1 MSVKISA
8 QEVAKLRKMTGSG
21 MMDCKKAL
29 VEAEGDY
36 DKAVEILRKKGQ
48 KLSAKRADRET
59 NEGAAIALVNADQ
72 TKGIVLNLSC
82 ETDFV
87 AMTDSF
93 VAMAKEFA
101 QMALE
106 HFPANKEEL
115 LALKMDG
122 GLTIGEKI
130 TEQVGVI
137 GEKLDIPNYARL
149 EAPMVVSYIHA
160 GNKIG
165 VLLGLT
171 KNDASFNDAGRSV
184 AMQVA
189 AMNPLA
195 VNKDA
200 VDASVV
206 AKEIEIGKDIARNE
220 GKAEDL
226 IERIAMGKLNKF
238 FAENTLL
245 GQKFVKNPKET
256 VQGYLNSVEK
266 GLTATDFK
274 RVAVGG

>member
-21 MMDCKKAL
+21 FMDCKKAL

-87 AMTDSF
+87 AMTESF
-93 VAMAKEFA
+93 VAMANEFA
-101 QMALE
+101 QMALAS
-106 HFPANKEEL
+106 FPANLEEL
-115 LALKMDG
+115 LALKMEN
-122 GLTIGEKI
+122 GLTISEKLI
-130 TEQVGVI
+130 EQIGVI
-137 GEKLDIPNYARL
+137 GEKLTIPSYARL

-171 KNDASFNDAGRSV
+171 KNDDAFNEAGRSV

-195 VNKDA
+195 INKDA

-206 AKEIEIGKDIARNE
+206 EKEIEIGKDIARNE
-220 GKAEDL
+220 GKPEDL
-226 IERIAMGKLNKF
+226 VERIAMGKLNKF
-238 FAENTLL
+238 FSENTLL

-256 VQGYLNSVEK
+256 VQSYLNSVEK

>member
-21 MMDCKKAL
+21 FMDCKKAL

-87 AMTDSF
+87 AMTESF
-93 VAMAKEFA
+93 VAMANEFA
-101 QMALE
+101 QMALAS
-106 HFPANKEEL
+106 FPANLEEL
-115 LALKMDG
+115 LALKMEN
-122 GLTIGEKI
+122 GLTISEKLI
-130 TEQVGVI
+130 EQIGVI
-137 GEKLDIPNYARL
+137 GEKLAIPSYARL

-171 KNDASFNDAGRSV
+171 KNDDAFNEAGRSV

-195 VNKDA
+195 INKDA

-206 AKEIEIGKDIARNE
+206 EKEIEIGKDIARNE
-220 GKAEDL
+220 GKPEDL
-226 IERIAMGKLNKF
+226 VERIAMGKLNKF
-238 FAENTLL
+238 FSENTLL

-256 VQGYLNSVEK
+256 VQSYLNSVEK
-266 GLTATDFK
+266 GLTVTDFK

>member
-29 VEAEGDY
+29 VEADGDF

-59 NEGAAIALVNADQ
+59 NEGAAIALVNGDK

-87 AMTDSF
+87 AMTESF

-101 QMALE
+101 QMALD

-115 LALKMDG
+115 LALKMDN
-122 GLTIGEKI
+122 GLTIQEKI

-137 GEKLDIPNYARL
+137 GEKLDIPSYERL

-165 VLLGLT
+165 VLLGLS
-171 KNDASFNDAGRSV
+171 KNDDSFEDAGRSV

-189 AMNPLA
+189 AMNPIA

-200 VDASVV
+200 VDASIVE
-206 AKEIEIGKDIARNE
+206 KEIEIGKDIARNE

>member
-8 QEVAKLRKMTGSG
+8 KEVAKLRKMTGSG

-29 VEAEGDY
+29 VESEGDFE
-36 DKAVEILRKKGQ
+36 KAIEILRKKGQ

-72 TKGIVLNLSC
+72 TKGVVLNLSC

-87 AMTDSF
+87 AMTESF
-93 VAMAKEFA
+93 VAMANEFA
-101 QMALE
+101 QMALNQ
-106 HFPANKEEL
+106 FPANRDEL
-115 LALKMDG
+115 LALKMAN

-171 KNDASFNDAGRSV
+171 KSDASFEEPGRSV

-200 VDASVV
+200 VDATVV
-206 AKEIEIGKDIARNE
+206 EKEIEIGKEIAKNE
-220 GKAEDL
+220 GKAENL
-226 IERIAMGKLNKF
+226 IERIAMGKLQKF

-256 VQGYLNSVEK
+256 VEGYLNSVEK

>member
-8 QEVAKLRKMTGSG
+8 QDVAKLRKMTGSG

-29 VEAEGDY
+29 VEAAGDFE
-36 DKAVEILRKKGQ
+36 KAVEILRKKGQ

-59 NEGAAIALVNADQ
+59 NEGAALAVVNDDA
-72 TKGIVLNLSC
+72 TRGVALNLSC

-87 AMTDSF
+87 AMTESF
-93 VAMAKEFA
+93 VALANTFA
-101 QMALE
+101 AMALE
-106 HFPANKEEL
+106 HFPATKEEL
-115 LALKMDG
+115 LALKMDN

-130 TEQVGVI
+130 IEQIGVI
-137 GEKLDIPNYARL
+137 GEKIEIPSYERL

-165 VLLGLT
+165 VLLGLN
-171 KNDASFNDAGRSV
+171 KSNDSFGDPGRSV

-195 VNKDA
+195 INKDA

-206 AKEIEIGKDIARNE
+206 EKEIEIGKDIARNE
-220 GKAEDL
+220 GKPDNL

-238 FAENTLL
+238 FADNTLL

-256 VQGYLNSVEK
+256 VEGYLNSVEK